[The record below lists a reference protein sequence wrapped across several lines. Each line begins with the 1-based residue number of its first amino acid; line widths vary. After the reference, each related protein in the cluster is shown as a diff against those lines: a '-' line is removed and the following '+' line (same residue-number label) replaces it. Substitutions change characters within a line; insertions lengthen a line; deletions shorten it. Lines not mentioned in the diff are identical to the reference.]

1 MQSEALF
8 SCLQHN
14 PLQIFY
20 GSKTPVALYARL
32 KWLHQ
37 GETGRWRGDFRESV
51 NALFSG
57 QSANGSWD
65 NSLLHTIRKLFGLH
79 LTVRQ
84 KDERIEKGLEWLI
97 SQEVFLNEIKIS
109 DARSEK
115 VSARDLYNLPF
126 SRGCFDHF
134 AKGAILFLATIFDHK
149 DDSRVT
155 RVYEMLRIMGEKGDG
170 RWCTWPCSN
179 NIFRAFVVKRQYA
192 ESGTIKMYLKRLAE
206 MQNPQG
212 GWPAQIPF
220 YQTFN
225 ALGHLDIEESDKML
239 KRTFPVLRETQ
250 NRDGSWGRR
259 NKEWNTFLVAHAIKR
274 KGHLLS
280 LGKKQKSP

>member
-1 MQSEALF
+1 MQSEALLYY
-8 SCLQHN
+8 LQYD

-20 GSKTPVALYARL
+20 GRRTPVALYARL

-37 GETGRWRGDFRESV
+37 GETDRWRSDFRESV

-97 SQEVFLNEIKIS
+97 SQEVFLRERKIS
-109 DARSEK
+109 HARSEK
-115 VSARDLYNLPF
+115 VSARDLYSLPF

-155 RVYEMLRIMGEKGDG
+155 RVYEMLRILGEKGYG
-170 RWCTWPCSN
+170 RWCTWSCSN
-179 NIFRAFVVKRQYA
+179 NIFRAFAVNRQYA
-192 ESGTIKMYLKRLAE
+192 ESRTIKMYLKKLAE
-206 MQNPQG
+206 MQTLQG
-212 GWPAQIPF
+212 FWPAQIPF
-220 YQTFN
+220 YQTIN
-225 ALGHLDIEESDKML
+225 ALGHLDIEESDNML
-239 KRTFPVLRETQ
+239 KRTFPLLRDTQ
-250 NRDGSWGRR
+250 NRDGTWGRI

-274 KGHLLS
+274 KVHLLS
-280 LGKKQKSP
+280 LEKKL